1 MSIQNDEYKSVVG
14 VDSLYIAEVTQDNAA
29 GYVAGTPEYLAPV
42 AELRSEP
49 AVNSETQYADNQAY
63 DTMNSVGETVITAVI
78 TNLPAEMYAKLTG
91 QVFDATTG
99 RVYENEGAAPYYAF
113 GFRSLKSNG
122 KYRYYWFPKVKFSLP
137 KEEQSTKTDTPEFKT
152 RELIITAI
160 KTVYEFDLGSINDSV
175 KRVWGDEDTTNF
187 SATNWFTTV
196 QVPGVASV
204 SALALSSST
213 PVDGATGVVVTADL
227 TLTFNNALPAT
238 AINNVVLLNPS
249 DGSVIASTNTLDAT
263 SKIMTINPTAS
274 LAASTAYLLAYAV
287 IDIYGQT
294 LSGSINFTTA
304 A

>member
-14 VDSLYIAEVTQDNAA
+14 VDSLYIAEVTQDTAA

-42 AELRSEP
+42 AELRAEP

-63 DTMNSVGETVITAVI
+63 DTMSSVGETLITAVI
-78 TNLPAEMYAKLTG
+78 TNIPAEMYSKLTG

-152 RELIITAI
+152 RELIITAV
-160 KTVYEFDLGSINDSV
+160 KTVYEFDLGDINDSV

-196 QVPGVASV
+196 QVPGVAAV
-204 SALALSSST
+204 DALALSVAD
-213 PVDGATGVVVTADL
+213 PVDGASAVAVTK
-227 TLTFNNALPAT
+227 TIVLTFNNALIAG
-238 AINNVVLLNPS
+238 AIANVVVVKA
-249 DGSVIASTNTLDAT
+249 DGAAVACTNSLDAT
-263 SKIMTINPTAS
+263 HKILTVNPNAS
-274 LAASTAYLLAYAV
+274 LDASSTYIVAYGV
-287 IDIYGQT
+287 TDIYAQT
-294 LSGSINFTTA
+294 LNGAINFGTA
-304 A
+304 

>member
-1 MSIQNDEYKSVVG
+1 MSISNDEYKSVVG

-42 AELRSEP
+42 AELSAEP

-63 DTMNSVGETVITAVI
+63 DTMSSVGETEITAVI
-78 TNLPAEMYAKLTG
+78 TNIPAEVYAKITG

-99 RVYENEGAAPYYAF
+99 RVYENEGAAPYFAF

-137 KEEQSTKTDTPEFKT
+137 KEEQSTKADSPEFKT
-152 RELIITAI
+152 RELLITAI
-160 KTVYEFDLGSINDSV
+160 KTVYEFDLGDINDSV

-204 SALALSSST
+204 SALALSDAD
-213 PVDGATGVVVTADL
+213 PADGASGVAVTK
-227 TLTFNNALPAT
+227 TIVLTFNNALQT
-238 AINNVVLLNPS
+238 DAIANVVVVKA
-249 DGSVIASTNTLDAT
+249 DGTVVACTNSLDAT
-263 SKIMTINPTAS
+263 HKILTVNPNAS
-274 LAASTAYLLAYAV
+274 LDASSTYIVAV
-287 IDIYGQT
+287 GVTDIYGQT
-294 LSGSINFTTA
+294 LNDAINFATA
-304 A
+304 